1 MRVSYC
7 KPNNGKKEVGG
18 HCALIDF
25 LVRNNTTKMHHN
37 APRVFMPLMCFFSSN
52 GCSRKKRGVLC
63 PFCVFFVLQKEE
75 EGTLS

>member
-1 MRVSYC
+1 
-7 KPNNGKKEVGG
+7 
-18 HCALIDF
+18 
-25 LVRNNTTKMHHN
+25 
-37 APRVFMPLMCFFSSN
+37 MPLMCFFSSN